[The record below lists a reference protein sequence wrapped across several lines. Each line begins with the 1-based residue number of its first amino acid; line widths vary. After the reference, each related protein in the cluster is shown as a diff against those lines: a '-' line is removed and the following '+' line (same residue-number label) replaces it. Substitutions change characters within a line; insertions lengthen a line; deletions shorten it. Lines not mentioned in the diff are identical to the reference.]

1 MFYVI
6 WLNNT
11 SSMGVNIALKRLLGV
26 FPNLYQA
33 DFYCVLWVTRDITSG
48 DFCVVL
54 GNGVPKR

>member
-1 MFYVI
+1 
-6 WLNNT
+6 
-11 SSMGVNIALKRLLGV
+11 MGVNIALKRLLGV